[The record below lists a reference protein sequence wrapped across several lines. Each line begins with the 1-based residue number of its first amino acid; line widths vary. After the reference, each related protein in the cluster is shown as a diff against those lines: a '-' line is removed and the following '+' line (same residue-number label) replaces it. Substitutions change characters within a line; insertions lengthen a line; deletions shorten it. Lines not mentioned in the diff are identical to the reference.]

1 MMRSTP
7 SPSSR
12 RGPIILLFMFG
23 VDLVLVTLSLAEF
36 VLRMTG
42 RVSTEGMHV
51 ALVPTYDKI
60 PGVFDSCQRVME

>member
-1 MMRSTP
+1 
-7 SPSSR
+7 
-12 RGPIILLFMFG
+12 MFG

-42 RVSTEGMHV
+42 RVSTEGMQV

-60 PGVFDSCQRVME
+60 PGCSILASA